1 MPRPSPFYSRTA
13 ALCESHSWQ
22 EWSGFLSANMYEL
35 HHLREYYAIRTAA
48 ALIDISP
55 LYKYL
60 VHGPDALKLLNRV
73 MTRDIAR
80 CAVGQVLYT
89 PWCDERGS
97 IIDDGTV
104 TQLAPGR
111 YRVTAADPSQRWFED
126 NATGL
131 QVQIEDISD
140 SLAALA
146 LQGPLAGEILQQA
159 AGPALAQLK
168 YFRHASAPIAGMD
181 VSITRTG
188 YTGDLGYELWVD
200 PADAERLWDAL
211 MEAGRP
217 RLLRAAGQLAL
228 DMVRIEAGLL
238 LVAVDFI
245 SSKKTVFDVQKSTP
259 YELGLGW
266 TVMLEKGNFVGR
278 AALAAE
284 RERGAAWATV
294 GLDVQWESLEQIY
307 KRYGMPIHLPETA
320 WSSAVPVYSD
330 DVQIGRATSGT
341 WSPLLKKYVVLAR
354 IQPQYAKPGT
364 PVCME
369 ATVEAQRHMTAAR
382 VTALPFY
389 NPPHKRA

>member
-1 MPRPSPFYSRTA
+1 MPRPTPFYSRTA

-111 YRVTAADPSQRWFED
+111 YRVTAADPSLRWFQD

-131 QVQIEDISD
+131 QVQVEDISD

-146 LQGPLAGEILQQA
+146 LQGPLAGEILQQL
-159 AGPALAQLK
+159 AGPAIAQLK
-168 YFRHASAPIAGMD
+168 YFRHAAAVIAGMK
-181 VSITRTG
+181 VSVTRTG
-188 YTGDLGYELWVD
+188 YTGDLGYELWAH

-211 MEAGRP
+211 MAAGQP

-266 TVMLEKGNFVGR
+266 TVMLDKGNFVGR

-320 WSSAVPVYSD
+320 WSNAVPVFSD
-330 DVQIGRATSGT
+330 DIQIGRATSGT

-364 PVCME
+364 RVSME
-369 ATVEAQRHMTAAR
+369 ATVEAQRHMTAAC

>member
-111 YRVTAADPSQRWFED
+111 YRVTAADPSLRWFQD

-131 QVQIEDISD
+131 QVQVEDISD

-146 LQGPLAGEILQQA
+146 LQGPLAGEILQQL
-159 AGPALAQLK
+159 AGPAIAQLK
-168 YFRHASAPIAGMD
+168 YFRHAAAVIAGMK
-181 VSITRTG
+181 VSVTRTG
-188 YTGDLGYELWVD
+188 YTGDLGYELWAD

-211 MEAGRP
+211 MAAGQP

-266 TVMLEKGNFVGR
+266 TVMLDKGNFVGR

-320 WSSAVPVYSD
+320 WSNAVPVFSD
-330 DVQIGRATSGT
+330 DIQIGRATSGT

-364 PVCME
+364 RVSME
-369 ATVEAQRHMTAAR
+369 ATVEAQRHMTEAC

>member
-111 YRVTAADPSQRWFED
+111 YRVTAADPSLRWFQD

-131 QVQIEDISD
+131 QVQVEDISD

-146 LQGPLAGEILQQA
+146 LQGPLAGEILQQL
-159 AGPALAQLK
+159 AGPAIAQLK
-168 YFRHASAPIAGMD
+168 YFRHAAAVIAGMK
-181 VSITRTG
+181 VSVTRTG
-188 YTGDLGYELWVD
+188 YTGDLGYELWAD

-211 MEAGRP
+211 MAAGQP

-245 SSKKTVFDVQKSTP
+245 SSKKTVFDLQKSTP

-266 TVMLEKGNFVGR
+266 TVMLDKGNFVGR
-278 AALAAE
+278 QALAAE

-320 WSSAVPVYSD
+320 WSNAVPVFSD
-330 DVQIGRATSGT
+330 DIQIGRATSGT

-364 PVCME
+364 PVSME
-369 ATVEAQRHMTAAR
+369 ATVEAQRHMTAAC

>member
-1 MPRPSPFYSRTA
+1 MPRPTPFYSRTA

-111 YRVTAADPSQRWFED
+111 YRVTAADPSLRWFQD

-131 QVQIEDISD
+131 QVQVEDISD

-146 LQGPLAGEILQQA
+146 LQGPLAGEILQQL
-159 AGPALAQLK
+159 AGPAIARLK
-168 YFRHASAPIAGMD
+168 YFRHAAAVIAGMK
-181 VSITRTG
+181 VSVTRTG
-188 YTGDLGYELWVD
+188 YTGDLGYELWAD

-211 MEAGRP
+211 MAAGQP

-266 TVMLEKGNFVGR
+266 TVMLDKGNFVGR

-320 WSSAVPVYSD
+320 WSNAVPVFSD
-330 DVQIGRATSGT
+330 DIQIGRATSGT

-364 PVCME
+364 RVSME
-369 ATVEAQRHMTAAR
+369 ATVEAQRHMTAAC

>member
-111 YRVTAADPSQRWFED
+111 YRVTAADPSLRWFQD

-131 QVQIEDISD
+131 QVQVEDISD

-146 LQGPLAGEILQQA
+146 LQGPLAGEILQQL
-159 AGPALAQLK
+159 AGPAIAQLK
-168 YFRHASAPIAGMD
+168 YFRHAAAVIAGMK
-181 VSITRTG
+181 VSVTRTG
-188 YTGDLGYELWVD
+188 YTGDLGYELWAD

-211 MEAGRP
+211 MAAGQP

-266 TVMLEKGNFVGR
+266 TVMLDKGNFVGR

-320 WSSAVPVYSD
+320 WSNAVPVFSD
-330 DVQIGRATSGT
+330 DIQIGRATSGT

-364 PVCME
+364 RVSME
-369 ATVEAQRHMTAAR
+369 ATVEAQRHMTAAC

>member
-1 MPRPSPFYSRTA
+1 MPRPTPFYSRTA

-111 YRVTAADPSQRWFED
+111 YRVTAADPSLRWFQD

-131 QVQIEDISD
+131 QVQVEDISD

-146 LQGPLAGEILQQA
+146 LQGPLAGEILQQL
-159 AGPALAQLK
+159 AGPAIAQLK
-168 YFRHASAPIAGMD
+168 YFRHAAAVIAGMK
-181 VSITRTG
+181 VSVTRTG
-188 YTGDLGYELWVD
+188 YTGDLGYELWAD

-211 MEAGRP
+211 MAAGQP

-266 TVMLEKGNFVGR
+266 TVMLDKGNFVGR

-320 WSSAVPVYSD
+320 WSNAVPVFSD
-330 DVQIGRATSGT
+330 DIQIGRATSGT

-364 PVCME
+364 RVSME
-369 ATVEAQRHMTAAR
+369 ATVEAQRHMTEAC

>member
-1 MPRPSPFYSRTA
+1 MPRPTPFYSRTA

-22 EWSGFLSANMYEL
+22 EWSGFLSAHMYEL

-55 LYKYL
+55 LYKDL

-111 YRVTAADPSQRWFED
+111 YRVTAADPSLRWFQD

-131 QVQIEDISD
+131 QVQVEDISD

-146 LQGPLAGEILQQA
+146 LQGPLAGEILQQL
-159 AGPALAQLK
+159 AGPAIARLK
-168 YFRHASAPIAGMD
+168 YFRHAAAVIAGMK
-181 VSITRTG
+181 VSVTRTG
-188 YTGDLGYELWVD
+188 YTGDLGYELWAD

-211 MEAGRP
+211 MAAGQP

-266 TVMLEKGNFVGR
+266 TVMLDKGNFVGR

-320 WSSAVPVYSD
+320 WSNAVPVFSD
-330 DVQIGRATSGT
+330 DIQIGRATSGT

-364 PVCME
+364 RVSME
-369 ATVEAQRHMTAAR
+369 ATVEAQRHMTAAC

>member
-1 MPRPSPFYSRTA
+1 MPRPTPFYSRTA

-111 YRVTAADPSQRWFED
+111 YRVTAADPSLRWFQD

-131 QVQIEDISD
+131 QVQVEDISD

-146 LQGPLAGEILQQA
+146 LQGPLAGEILQQL
-159 AGPALAQLK
+159 AGPAIAQLK
-168 YFRHASAPIAGMD
+168 YFRHAAAVIAGVK
-181 VSITRTG
+181 VSVTRTG
-188 YTGDLGYELWVD
+188 YTGDLGYELWAD
-200 PADAERLWDAL
+200 PVDAERLWDAL
-211 MEAGRP
+211 MAAGQP

-266 TVMLEKGNFVGR
+266 TVMLDKGNFVGR

-320 WSSAVPVYSD
+320 WSNAVPVFSD
-330 DVQIGRATSGT
+330 DIQIGRATSGT

-364 PVCME
+364 PVSME
-369 ATVEAQRHMTAAR
+369 ATVEAQRHMTAAC

>member
-111 YRVTAADPSQRWFED
+111 YRVTAADPSLRWFQD

-131 QVQIEDISD
+131 QVQVEDISD

-146 LQGPLAGEILQQA
+146 LQGPLAGEILQQL
-159 AGPALAQLK
+159 AGPAIAQLK
-168 YFRHASAPIAGMD
+168 YFRHAAAVIAGMK
-181 VSITRTG
+181 VSVTRTG
-188 YTGDLGYELWVD
+188 YTGDLGYELWAD

-211 MEAGRP
+211 MAAGQP

-266 TVMLEKGNFVGR
+266 TVMLDKGNFVGR

-294 GLDVQWESLEQIY
+294 GLDVEWESLEQIY

-320 WSSAVPVYSD
+320 WSNAVPVFSD
-330 DVQIGRATSGT
+330 DIQIGRATSGT

-364 PVCME
+364 RVSME
-369 ATVEAQRHMTAAR
+369 ATVEAQRHMTAAC

>member
-1 MPRPSPFYSRTA
+1 MPRPTPFYSRTA

-111 YRVTAADPSQRWFED
+111 YRVTAADPSLRWFQD

-131 QVQIEDISD
+131 QVQVEDISD

-146 LQGPLAGEILQQA
+146 LQGPLAGEILQQL
-159 AGPALAQLK
+159 AGPAIAQLK
-168 YFRHASAPIAGMD
+168 YFRHAAAVIAGMQ
-181 VSITRTG
+181 VSVTRTG
-188 YTGDLGYELWVD
+188 YTGDLGYELWAD

-211 MEAGRP
+211 MAAGQP

-266 TVMLEKGNFVGR
+266 TVMLDKGNFVGR
-278 AALAAE
+278 AALSAE

-320 WSSAVPVYSD
+320 WSNAVPVFSD
-330 DVQIGRATSGT
+330 DIQIGRATSGT

-364 PVCME
+364 RVSME
-369 ATVEAQRHMTAAR
+369 ATVEAQRHMTEAR

>member
-60 VHGPDALKLLNRV
+60 VHGRDALKLLNRV

-89 PWCDERGS
+89 PWCDAHGS

-104 TQLAPGR
+104 THLAPGR
-111 YRVTAADPSQRWFED
+111 YRVTAADPSLRWFED

-211 MEAGRP
+211 MEAGKP

-364 PVCME
+364 PVSME
-369 ATVEAQRHMTAAR
+369 ATVEAQRHMTAAC

>member
-1 MPRPSPFYSRTA
+1 MPRPTPFYSRTA

-111 YRVTAADPSQRWFED
+111 YRVTAADPSLRWFQD

-131 QVQIEDISD
+131 QVQVEDISD

-146 LQGPLAGEILQQA
+146 LQGPLAGEILQQL
-159 AGPALAQLK
+159 AGPAIAQLK
-168 YFRHASAPIAGMD
+168 YFRHAAAVIAGMK
-181 VSITRTG
+181 VSVTRTG
-188 YTGDLGYELWVD
+188 YTGDLGYELWAD

-211 MEAGRP
+211 MAAGQP

-266 TVMLEKGNFVGR
+266 TVMLDKGNFVGR

-294 GLDVQWESLEQIY
+294 GLDVEWESLEQIY

-320 WSSAVPVYSD
+320 WSNAVPVFSD

-364 PVCME
+364 RVSME
-369 ATVEAQRHMTAAR
+369 ATVEAQRHMQHA
-382 VTALPFY
+382 
-389 NPPHKRA
+389 

>member
-1 MPRPSPFYSRTA
+1 
-13 ALCESHSWQ
+13 
-22 EWSGFLSANMYEL
+22 MYEL

-111 YRVTAADPSQRWFED
+111 YRVTAADPSLRWFQD

-131 QVQIEDISD
+131 QVQVEDISD

-146 LQGPLAGEILQQA
+146 LQGPLAGEILQQL
-159 AGPALAQLK
+159 AGPAIAQLK
-168 YFRHASAPIAGMD
+168 YFRHAAAVIAGMK
-181 VSITRTG
+181 VSVTRTG
-188 YTGDLGYELWVD
+188 YTGDLGYELWAD

-211 MEAGRP
+211 MAAGQP

-266 TVMLEKGNFVGR
+266 TVMLDKGNFVGR

-320 WSSAVPVYSD
+320 WSNAVPVFSD
-330 DVQIGRATSGT
+330 DIQIGRATSGT

-364 PVCME
+364 RVSME
-369 ATVEAQRHMTAAR
+369 ATVEAQRHMTEAR

>member
-111 YRVTAADPSQRWFED
+111 YRVTAADPSLRWFQD

-131 QVQIEDISD
+131 QVQVEDISD

-146 LQGPLAGEILQQA
+146 LQGPLAGEILQQL
-159 AGPALAQLK
+159 AGPAIAQLK
-168 YFRHASAPIAGMD
+168 YFRHAAAVIAGMK
-181 VSITRTG
+181 VSVTRTG
-188 YTGDLGYELWVD
+188 YTGDLGYELWAD

-211 MEAGRP
+211 MAAGQP

-266 TVMLEKGNFVGR
+266 TVMLDKGNFVGR

-320 WSSAVPVYSD
+320 WSNAVPVFSD
-330 DVQIGRATSGT
+330 DIQIGRATSGT

-364 PVCME
+364 PVSME
-369 ATVEAQRHMTAAR
+369 ATVEAQRHMTAAC

>member
-1 MPRPSPFYSRTA
+1 MPRPTPFYSRTA

-111 YRVTAADPSQRWFED
+111 YRVTAADPSLRWFQD

-131 QVQIEDISD
+131 QVQVEDISD

-146 LQGPLAGEILQQA
+146 LQGPLAGEILQQL
-159 AGPALAQLK
+159 AGPAIAQLK
-168 YFRHASAPIAGMD
+168 YFRHAAAVIAGMK
-181 VSITRTG
+181 VSVTRTG
-188 YTGDLGYELWVD
+188 YTGDLGYELWAD

-211 MEAGRP
+211 MAAGQP

-266 TVMLEKGNFVGR
+266 TVMLDKGNFVGR

-320 WSSAVPVYSD
+320 WSNAVPVFSD
-330 DVQIGRATSGT
+330 DIQIGRATSGT

-364 PVCME
+364 RVSME
-369 ATVEAQRHMTAAR
+369 ATVEAQRHMTAAC

>member
-1 MPRPSPFYSRTA
+1 MPRPTPFYSRTA

-111 YRVTAADPSQRWFED
+111 YRVTAADPSLRWFQD

-131 QVQIEDISD
+131 QVQVEDISD

-146 LQGPLAGEILQQA
+146 LQGPLAGEILQQL
-159 AGPALAQLK
+159 AGPAIAQLK
-168 YFRHASAPIAGMD
+168 YFRHAAAVIAGMK
-181 VSITRTG
+181 VSVTRTG
-188 YTGDLGYELWVD
+188 YTGDLGYELWAH

-211 MEAGRP
+211 MAAGQP

-266 TVMLEKGNFVGR
+266 TVMLDKGNFVGR

-320 WSSAVPVYSD
+320 WSNAVPVFSD

-364 PVCME
+364 RVSME
-369 ATVEAQRHMTAAR
+369 ATVEAQRHMTAAC

>member
-1 MPRPSPFYSRTA
+1 MPRPTPFYSRTA

-111 YRVTAADPSQRWFED
+111 YRVTAADPSLRWFQD

-131 QVQIEDISD
+131 QVQVEDISD

-146 LQGPLAGEILQQA
+146 LQGPLAGEILQQL
-159 AGPALAQLK
+159 AGPAIAQLK
-168 YFRHASAPIAGMD
+168 YFRHAAAVIAGMK
-181 VSITRTG
+181 VSVTRTG
-188 YTGDLGYELWVD
+188 YTGDLGYELWAD

-211 MEAGRP
+211 MAAGQP

-266 TVMLEKGNFVGR
+266 TVMLDKGNFVGR

-320 WSSAVPVYSD
+320 WSNAVPVFSD
-330 DVQIGRATSGT
+330 DIQIGRATSGT

-364 PVCME
+364 PVSME
-369 ATVEAQRHMTAAR
+369 ATVEAQRHMTAAC

>member
-1 MPRPSPFYSRTA
+1 MPRPTPFYSRTA

-111 YRVTAADPSQRWFED
+111 YRVTAADPSLRWFQD

-131 QVQIEDISD
+131 QVQVEDISD

-146 LQGPLAGEILQQA
+146 LQGPLAGEILQQL
-159 AGPALAQLK
+159 AGPAIAQLK
-168 YFRHASAPIAGMD
+168 YFRHAAAVIAGMK
-181 VSITRTG
+181 VSVTRTG
-188 YTGDLGYELWVD
+188 YTGDLGYELWAD

-211 MEAGRP
+211 MAAGQP

-266 TVMLEKGNFVGR
+266 TVMLDKGNFVGR

-320 WSSAVPVYSD
+320 WSNAVPVFSD

-364 PVCME
+364 RVSME
-369 ATVEAQRHMTAAR
+369 ATVEAQRHMTAAC